1 MLIRIPYGYGIL
13 FNKEL
18 VHGGGIGMSEQYADV
33 YSNPDLGFPHGHIYV
48 VKDNSKFPFIFI
60 CYADPDNNLN
70 HYNSKYVSG
79 TDTAYT
85 NGIALLQKKET
96 VAKRKKINKGHFEGE
111 L

>member
-1 MLIRIPYGYGIL
+1 MAYLP
-13 FNKEL
+13 FN
-18 VHGGGIGMSEQYADV
+18 
-33 YSNPDLGFPHGHIYV
+33 
-48 VKDNSKFPFIFI
+48 FI

-85 NGIALLQKKET
+85 NGIAFLQKKET
-96 VAKRKKINKGHFEGE
+96 VAKRKKINKGHFAGE